1 MYVGIRHDML
11 HYISRGGHGAN
22 ISVTRSP
29 FFTTVL
35 EMQEN
40 FKRYHGYGPK
50 RIYQTMLGLHNLYRP
65 YLACSKTC
73 RHSAITNHRCVHWK

>member
-1 MYVGIRHDML
+1 MYAGIRHDML

-40 FKRYHGYGPK
+40 FKRYDAMDPTHK
-50 RIYQTMLGLHNLYRP
+50 LNNARLSQFVSTIFSLF
-65 YLACSKTC
+65 
-73 RHSAITNHRCVHWK
+73 